1 MDKKIKNILSLYEN
15 ILSNKSSL
23 ISENDIEG
31 VDELVYNP
39 ATKEGGEIGYG
50 YDDGKRKKGIEW
62 SNHDNHLHIGFNK
75 RKTAIEIIEK
85 AEMMGLLTSENPYA
99 KKDSD
104 GKVGSS
110 HVKNSLH
117 YKNFPGTPVVG
128 MAVDITGNRKKII
141 ELIKWIEKNYAD
153 EYTEKSDTN
162 DTNVDTETEENPT
175 GGFLSS
181 WATNIA
187 KTILPNNAK
196 LDVRTFTGLNE
207 NVDRIKKLL

>member
-1 MDKKIKNILSLYEN
+1 MDKKIENILSLYEN
-15 ILSNKSSL
+15 ILLNKSSL

-39 ATKEGGEIGYG
+39 ATKEGGAIGYG

-62 SNHDNHLHIGFNK
+62 SNHDNHLHIGFTK
-75 RKTAIEIIEK
+75 RKTAIEIIDK

-128 MAVDITGNRKKII
+128 MAVDITGNPKKII

-153 EYTEKSDTN
+153 EYTQEPDTN

-207 NVDRIKKLL
+207 NVERIKKLL